1 MTTAELMTPAEVA
14 EALDCTPE
22 TVNAKLA
29 AHELPGVK
37 VGRSWR
43 IPRAAL
49 IEHLNAEARRN
60 VRAQAPAAPAAQA
73 PGAVAFAAPAP
84 AHKRTRRQPPRL
96 VSLSPAAPPGPRP
109 AGTHSGA

>member
-1 MTTAELMTPAEVA
+1 MTAELMTPTEVA

-60 VRAQAPAAPAAQA
+60 VRAQAPAVPTAQTPAAV
-73 PGAVAFAAPAP
+73 GFGAPAP
-84 AHKRTRRQPPRL
+84 VHKRLRRQPPRL
-96 VSLSPAAPPGPRP
+96 VSLSPAGPPGLPP
-109 AGTHSGA
+109 AGTRSGA